1 MVQKDLANTLRE
13 IGAKGSAAFYQG
25 PIAEK
30 FAAYMKAQGGLID
43 QKDLAAI
50 RANEDPA
57 IKINYKGI
65 DVYECPPNSQGF
77 VMLQAL
83 NILEGMNVRYM
94 RHNSAPYLHAV
105 TESLKLAFA
114 DRNKYVADPKFT
126 PNIPMRQMLS
136 KEYAAMRR
144 ALDRSGQG
152 DRRRGAVRQSHPA
165 DRSAALRRASRGWR
179 MRVRSRR
186 RTTVITGEENGHT
199 TYLAVVDKD
208 RNMVSVTSSLLSL
221 FGSGHVVEGAG
232 FMLNNRMAYYGL
244 DEDDVNVLRPGKRVR
259 QTINPA
265 LALKDGKPYMVFGT
279 PGADTQ
285 PQAQMQFF
293 LNVAEFGMNVQ
304 QALEQDYIVSTSFK
318 SSYYPHAAEGKLQ
331 VPATIAEA
339 RARRARGDGP
349 QARHPQRAR
358 RRLGEG
364 DRHSSAHRRVDGR
377 RQPDARQLRDGVLK
391 VPGASC
397 LVPRAGAKCRVHS
410 HRCHRVAAFSRV
422 RTRSRT
428 GRPAHVRR
436 ARPRGRRRSSTELTA
451 AVNADRSDAARW
463 GRLAMGLEAN
473 GLLVQAAANYE
484 VAVGLDGS
492 EPRWRYQLALL
503 KARRGEVDAALADL
517 DRVVQLAP
525 GYAPA
530 RWKQGLWW
538 LDRGDTA
545 KAQAAFRSGREGR
558 AERIPPATP
567 VWRSFT
573 CRSARTRRLPPRLKH
588 CSPLIRA
595 IVTRCNCW
603 ARPTG
608 VSAANRMRALPSPS
622 VRPDNRRGP
631 IPGPTRSASTGAA
644 SPRC

>member
-1 MVQKDLANTLRE
+1 MRRYFLLTVSLVSLLTVSPLAQTSTWRPVVLSDNGMIASGHALASEAGIRVLKSGGNAIDAAVAAWAVQGLTEPEMTGLGGDMFMLIYLAKTGEVKFINGTGVAPMAATVDFYKGKGGLPSDGILSVSVPGAVAGAELAAKTYGTKSLAELMAPAVELADKGFPITEALAGAIRGSTKKFSPSAKAIWYNGDTPKGFGDRVVQKDLANTLRE

-126 PNIPMRQMLS
+126 PNIPMREMLS
-136 KEYAAMRR
+136 KEYAAVRR
-144 ALDRSGQG
+144 ALIDPDKAIDGEAPFGNPRQPATSSQPIAYA
-152 DRRRGAVRQSHPA
+152 GAQPVP
-165 DRSAALRRASRGWR
+165 G
-179 MRVRSRR
+179 
-186 RTTVITGEENGHT
+186 TVITAEENGHT

-304 QALEQDYIVSTSFK
+304 QALEKEYVVSTSFK
-318 SSYYPHAAEGKLQ
+318 SSYYPHEAEGKLQ
-331 VPATIAEA
+331 IPSTLPKHVLDELAAMGHKLDI
-339 RARRARGDGP
+339 RNVRGVGSVK
-349 QARHPQRAR
+349 AIVIHPRT
-358 RRLGEG
+358 
-364 DRHSSAHRRVDGR
+364 
-377 RQPDARQLRDGVLK
+377 GVL
-391 VPGASC
+391 
-397 LVPRAGAKCRVHS
+397 
-410 HRCHRVAAFSRV
+410 
-422 RTRSRT
+422 
-428 GRPAHVRR
+428 
-436 ARPRGRRRSSTELTA
+436 
-451 AVNADRSDAARW
+451 
-463 GRLAMGLEAN
+463 MG
-473 GLLVQAAANYE
+473 
-484 VAVGLDGS
+484 
-492 EPRWRYQLALL
+492 
-503 KARRGEVDAALADL
+503 
-517 DRVVQLAP
+517 
-525 GYAPA
+525 
-530 RWKQGLWW
+530 
-538 LDRGDTA
+538 
-545 KAQAAFRSGREGR
+545 
-558 AERIPPATP
+558 
-567 VWRSFT
+567 
-573 CRSARTRRLPPRLKH
+573 
-588 CSPLIRA
+588 
-595 IVTRCNCW
+595 
-603 ARPTG
+603 G
-608 VSAANRMRALPSPS
+608 VS
-622 VRPDNRRGP
+622 
-631 IPGPTRSASTGAA
+631 PTRDSYVMAY
-644 SPRC
+644 

>member
-1 MVQKDLANTLRE
+1 VPGAIAGAELAAKTYGTKSLAELMAPAAELADTGFPITESLAGAIRGSAKKFSPSAKAIWYNGDTPKGFGDRVVQKDLANTLRE

-50 RANEDPA
+50 RANEDSA

-126 PNIPMRQMLS
+126 PNIPMREMLS
-136 KEYAAMRR
+136 KEYAAI
-144 ALDRSGQG
+144 
-152 DRRRGAVRQSHPA
+152 RRRLIDPDKAIDGEAPFGNPTSAPTHPTGATVGKPRIGYAGPQLVPN
-165 DRSAALRRASRGWR
+165 
-179 MRVRSRR
+179 
-186 RTTVITGEENGHT
+186 TVITAEENGHT

-232 FMLNNRMAYYGL
+232 VMLNNRMAYYGL

-304 QALEQDYIVSTSFK
+304 QALEQEYVVSTSFK
-318 SSYYPHAAEGKLQ
+318 SSYYPHTAEGKLQ
-331 VPATIAEA
+331 VPATLPKHVLDELAAMGHKLDI
-339 RARRARGDGP
+339 RNVRGVGSVK
-349 QARHPQRAR
+349 AIIIHPR
-358 RRLGEG
+358 
-364 DRHSSAHRRVDGR
+364 S
-377 RQPDARQLRDGVLK
+377 GVL
-391 VPGASC
+391 
-397 LVPRAGAKCRVHS
+397 
-410 HRCHRVAAFSRV
+410 
-422 RTRSRT
+422 
-428 GRPAHVRR
+428 
-436 ARPRGRRRSSTELTA
+436 
-451 AVNADRSDAARW
+451 
-463 GRLAMGLEAN
+463 MG
-473 GLLVQAAANYE
+473 
-484 VAVGLDGS
+484 
-492 EPRWRYQLALL
+492 
-503 KARRGEVDAALADL
+503 
-517 DRVVQLAP
+517 
-525 GYAPA
+525 
-530 RWKQGLWW
+530 
-538 LDRGDTA
+538 
-545 KAQAAFRSGREGR
+545 
-558 AERIPPATP
+558 
-567 VWRSFT
+567 
-573 CRSARTRRLPPRLKH
+573 
-588 CSPLIRA
+588 
-595 IVTRCNCW
+595 
-603 ARPTG
+603 G
-608 VSAANRMRALPSPS
+608 VS
-622 VRPDNRRGP
+622 
-631 IPGPTRSASTGAA
+631 PTRDSYVMAY
-644 SPRC
+644 

>member
-1 MVQKDLANTLRE
+1 MRRYVLLTISLVSLLSVSPLAQTSTWRPVVLSDNGMIASGHALASEAGIRVLKSGGNAIDAAVAAWAVQGLTEPEMTGIGGDMFMLIYLAKTGEVKFINGTGVAPMAATVDFYKGKGGLPNDGILSVSVPGAVAGAELAAKTYGTKSLAELMAPAAELAEKGFPITEALAGAIRGSAKKFSPSAKAIWYNGDTPKGFGDRVVQKDLANTLRE

-43 QKDLAAI
+43 QKDLAGI

-126 PNIPMRQMLS
+126 PNIPMREMLS
-136 KEYAAMRR
+136 KEYAAIRR
-144 ALDRSGQG
+144 ALIDPDKAIDGEAPFG
-152 DRRRGAVRQSHPA
+152 NPRQPA
-165 DRSAALRRASRGWR
+165 TSSQPVAYASSPQPVPG
-179 MRVRSRR
+179 
-186 RTTVITGEENGHT
+186 TVITAEENGHT

-232 FMLNNRMAYYGL
+232 FVLNNRMAYYGL

-304 QALEQDYIVSTSFK
+304 QALEQEYIVSTSFK
-318 SSYYPHAAEGKLQ
+318 SSYYPHTAEGKLQ
-331 VPATIAEA
+331 VPATLPKHVLDELAAMGHKLDI
-339 RARRARGDGP
+339 RNLRGVGSVK
-349 QARHPQRAR
+349 AIVIHPRT
-358 RRLGEG
+358 
-364 DRHSSAHRRVDGR
+364 
-377 RQPDARQLRDGVLK
+377 GVL
-391 VPGASC
+391 
-397 LVPRAGAKCRVHS
+397 
-410 HRCHRVAAFSRV
+410 
-422 RTRSRT
+422 
-428 GRPAHVRR
+428 
-436 ARPRGRRRSSTELTA
+436 
-451 AVNADRSDAARW
+451 
-463 GRLAMGLEAN
+463 MG
-473 GLLVQAAANYE
+473 
-484 VAVGLDGS
+484 
-492 EPRWRYQLALL
+492 
-503 KARRGEVDAALADL
+503 
-517 DRVVQLAP
+517 
-525 GYAPA
+525 
-530 RWKQGLWW
+530 
-538 LDRGDTA
+538 
-545 KAQAAFRSGREGR
+545 
-558 AERIPPATP
+558 
-567 VWRSFT
+567 
-573 CRSARTRRLPPRLKH
+573 
-588 CSPLIRA
+588 
-595 IVTRCNCW
+595 
-603 ARPTG
+603 G
-608 VSAANRMRALPSPS
+608 VS
-622 VRPDNRRGP
+622 
-631 IPGPTRSASTGAA
+631 PTRDSYVMAY
-644 SPRC
+644 

>member
-1 MVQKDLANTLRE
+1 MRRYALLTASLVSLLSVSPTAQTSTWRPVVLSDNGMIASGHALASEVGIRILKSGGNAIDAAVAAWAVQGLTEPEMTGLGGDMFMLIYLAKTGEVKFINGTGVAPMAATVDFYKGKGGLPSDGILSVSVPGAVAGAELAAKTYGTKPLSELMAPAAELAEKGFPITEALASAIRNSGNKFSPSAKKIWYNGATPLGFGDRVVQKDLANTLRE

-25 PIAEK
+25 PVAEK

-43 QKDLAAI
+43 RQDLAGI

-126 PNIPMRQMLS
+126 PNIPMREMLS
-136 KEYAAMRR
+136 KEYAALRR
-144 ALDRSGQG
+144 ALIDPDKAIDGEAPFG
-152 DRRRGAVRQSHPA
+152 NPTAAPTDPTGATVGKPRIAYAGPQFVPN
-165 DRSAALRRASRGWR
+165 
-179 MRVRSRR
+179 
-186 RTTVITGEENGHT
+186 TVITAEENGHT

-304 QALEQDYIVSTSFK
+304 QALEQDYVVSTSFK
-318 SSYYPHAAEGKLQ
+318 SSYYPHNAEGKLQ
-331 VPATIAEA
+331 VPATLPRHVLDELAA
-339 RARRARGDGP
+339 MGHKLDTRNVRGVGSVK
-349 QARHPQRAR
+349 AIVIHPRT
-358 RRLGEG
+358 
-364 DRHSSAHRRVDGR
+364 
-377 RQPDARQLRDGVLK
+377 GVL
-391 VPGASC
+391 
-397 LVPRAGAKCRVHS
+397 
-410 HRCHRVAAFSRV
+410 
-422 RTRSRT
+422 
-428 GRPAHVRR
+428 
-436 ARPRGRRRSSTELTA
+436 
-451 AVNADRSDAARW
+451 
-463 GRLAMGLEAN
+463 MG
-473 GLLVQAAANYE
+473 
-484 VAVGLDGS
+484 
-492 EPRWRYQLALL
+492 
-503 KARRGEVDAALADL
+503 
-517 DRVVQLAP
+517 
-525 GYAPA
+525 
-530 RWKQGLWW
+530 
-538 LDRGDTA
+538 
-545 KAQAAFRSGREGR
+545 
-558 AERIPPATP
+558 
-567 VWRSFT
+567 
-573 CRSARTRRLPPRLKH
+573 
-588 CSPLIRA
+588 
-595 IVTRCNCW
+595 
-603 ARPTG
+603 G
-608 VSAANRMRALPSPS
+608 VS
-622 VRPDNRRGP
+622 
-631 IPGPTRSASTGAA
+631 PTRDSYVMAY
-644 SPRC
+644 